1 MRHPLSF
8 PPGRPS
14 GSPAP
19 VPPATRAASLGV
31 RHTVLLADD
40 HTIMREGLRALL
52 ESDERLEV
60 VGAVD
65 NGREA
70 VRAALALKP
79 DLVVMDLAMP
89 EMDGLSAI
97 RELVRRSAEA
107 KVLVLTMHKGEE
119 YIRASLQAGARG
131 YMLKDG
137 SGGELLM
144 AIQTVLSGKTFVSPA
159 VADRIV
165 TAYLERDGSENGLR
179 LLSDTLTAREKQ
191 VLKLVA
197 EGRRNREIAEFL
209 FVSVKTVE
217 KHRANLMSK
226 LGLHNTAALT
236 AFAIENAIAT
246 Q

>member
-1 MRHPLSF
+1 V
-8 PPGRPS
+8 
-14 GSPAP
+14 SPAP
-19 VPPATRAASLGV
+19 RGAPSSARQ
-31 RHTVLLADD
+31 TVLLADD

-52 ESDERLEV
+52 ESDQRLEV
-60 VGAVD
+60 VAAVD

-70 VRAALALKP
+70 VRAAVALKP

-97 RELVRRSAEA
+97 RELVRRNAET

-137 SGGELLM
+137 SGSELLM
-144 AIQTVLSGKTFVSPA
+144 AIQTVLANKTFVSPA
-159 VADRIV
+159 VANRIV
-165 TAYLERDGSENGLR
+165 SAYLERDGADGGVR